1 MLVKSYSYLIILNLF
16 FLHRFYKR
24 LYHNSSLG
32 FGDSLAYIISHYIL
46 IKKDK
51 DALVLDFGFITNTS
65 IDFFF
70 EKKKKIKLFFY
81 IFKFLPHYNIASEF
95 KKNKNF
101 KLILSKKAKIS
112 SKFKNKDSI
121 KNLFIA
127 KLNRS
132 KKINELKNSKL
143 FNKKYICI
151 SIKSYKI
158 RDYFFGSGPRATYDL
173 DTINKV
179 IEYLI
184 IKGFDI
190 LILGLNSDYAV
201 IEQKKKFRENKNV
214 KFLIDQ
220 FPDYNFDC
228 QVYFALNSSGFLG
241 SAAGISQMYY
251 LLQKKSIFI
260 NCVSKNHLLNPEDPD
275 QEKKYNKYLFKKVKI
290 KNTYEIVKL
299 DFLQKASSE
308 KSKINFEIV
317 ENSFDEIK
325 SLIDEYMN
333 RNYW

>member
-121 KNLFIA
+121 
-127 KLNRS
+127 
-132 KKINELKNSKL
+132 
-143 FNKKYICI
+143 
-151 SIKSYKI
+151 
-158 RDYFFGSGPRATYDL
+158 
-173 DTINKV
+173 
-179 IEYLI
+179 
-184 IKGFDI
+184 
-190 LILGLNSDYAV
+190 
-201 IEQKKKFRENKNV
+201 
-214 KFLIDQ
+214 
-220 FPDYNFDC
+220 
-228 QVYFALNSSGFLG
+228 
-241 SAAGISQMYY
+241 
-251 LLQKKSIFI
+251 
-260 NCVSKNHLLNPEDPD
+260 
-275 QEKKYNKYLFKKVKI
+275 
-290 KNTYEIVKL
+290 
-299 DFLQKASSE
+299 
-308 KSKINFEIV
+308 
-317 ENSFDEIK
+317 
-325 SLIDEYMN
+325 
-333 RNYW
+333 